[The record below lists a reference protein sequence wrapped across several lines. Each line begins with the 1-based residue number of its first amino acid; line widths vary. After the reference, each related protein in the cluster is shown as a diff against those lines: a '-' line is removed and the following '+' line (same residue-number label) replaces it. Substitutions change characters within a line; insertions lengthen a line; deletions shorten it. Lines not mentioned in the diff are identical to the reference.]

1 MEYKGWKW
9 LYYVYGES
17 TVDCAIALYE
27 GGWRPEDKED
37 MINEYDLTDDEADS
51 YIDVFERLLKDK
63 EEDDEEED

>member
-9 LYYVYGES
+9 LYNVYGVS
-17 TVDCAIALYE
+17 TVDCAIALYD

-51 YIDVFERLLKDK
+51 YIDVFERLLKD
-63 EEDDEEED
+63 EEEEKEK